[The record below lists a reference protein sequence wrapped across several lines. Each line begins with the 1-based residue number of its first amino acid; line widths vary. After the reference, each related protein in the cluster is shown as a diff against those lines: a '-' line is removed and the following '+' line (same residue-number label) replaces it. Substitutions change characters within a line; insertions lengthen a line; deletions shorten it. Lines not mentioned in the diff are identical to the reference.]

1 MADYVLTQ
9 YTGKAIEEELLQI
22 EVLKA
27 EIEELKKRLQEKLG
41 EIPAATHSSYGGV
54 KISGNITSSNPS
66 GEYGKINMANGI
78 VYVPMASFSYDGTS
92 TAGVIS
98 GEDYSKMTYAYR
110 VAVRL
115 VSDPQGEPPIRV
127 QREKDDSISI
137 GLWQDGNTFKGGS
150 IPLASDNEAGLLPQG
165 YTPYLD
171 ALYEKFSTDEFRAKL
186 DDLNDISSI
195 SVRQHGVGLVLPI
208 GLVVSSSVFKPNITT
223 GIANGNGGV
232 NVSLPTFVEGTG
244 FYIEQ
249 NTKNYT
255 SWENFSNLL
264 DSSFYEVDE
273 AKGHLFYQPET
284 GKMFSFD
291 GNKLKEVSHQS
302 SSGGGADVS
311 KLEERVALLE
321 LNMNDIKSL
330 LTITKN

>member
-9 YTGKAIEEELLQI
+9 YTGKEIEEELLQI

-41 EIPAATHSSYGGV
+41 EVPAATHSSYGGV
-54 KISGNITSSNPS
+54 KISGTITSSNPS
-66 GEYGKINMANGI
+66 GAYGTINMANGI
-78 VYVPMASFSYDGTS
+78 IYVPMASFSYDGTS

-115 VSDPQGEPPIRV
+115 VADPQGDPPLRV
-127 QREKDDSISI
+127 RREKDNSISI
-137 GLWQDGNTFKGGS
+137 GLWQDGNTFKGGA
-150 IPLASDNEAGLLPQG
+150 IPLASENEAGLLPQW

-171 ALYEKFSTDEFRAKL
+171 ALYDKFSTDEFRAKL
-186 DDLNDISSI
+186 DDLNNISSVA
-195 SVRQHGVGLVLPI
+195 VRQHGSGLVLPI
-208 GLVVSSSVFKPNITT
+208 GLVVSSLGFKPNITT
-223 GIANGNGGV
+223 GIANGNGGAYA
-232 NVSLPTFVEGTG
+232 SLPTFVEGTG
-244 FYIEQ
+244 FYIAH
-249 NTKNYT
+249 NSKNYS

-273 AKGHLFYQPET
+273 AKRHLFYQPET

-291 GNKLKEVSHQS
+291 GNKLKEVSSQS
-302 SSGGGADVS
+302 SSGGGTDVS
-311 KLEERVALLE
+311 NLEERVSLLE
-321 LNMNDIKSL
+321 LNINDIKSL
-330 LTITKN
+330 LTITN